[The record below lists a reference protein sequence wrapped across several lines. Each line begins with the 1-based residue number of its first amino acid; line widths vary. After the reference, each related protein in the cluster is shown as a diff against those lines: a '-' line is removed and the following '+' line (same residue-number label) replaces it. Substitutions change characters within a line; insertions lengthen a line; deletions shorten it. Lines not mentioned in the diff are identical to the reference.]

1 MTKKIIVVMTFALLS
16 LAVTQ
21 YQIQRINHKTLQTY
35 EDVCVYTR
43 DIEYG
48 TVLKAS
54 DIAVGKINTQWD
66 SADYIKDSTTAV
78 GMQLKTDVKKN
89 AILAA
94 GNLSEANEAMLPSEG
109 RALTAI
115 KLSSETAVGWSFEA
129 GDTMVLYWV
138 GTDATTE
145 LMGDVFIKAIIS
157 ETGAANASPVYV
169 IVETD
174 VPMVAKIVSIR
185 DKGRFELVRQFGLIN

>member
-1 MTKKIIVVMTFALLS
+1 MAKKIIIVITFALLS

-21 YQIQRINHKTLQTY
+21 YQIQSINRKTLQTY

-43 DIEYG
+43 DLENG
-48 TVLKAS
+48 TVLKDS

-66 SADYIKDSTTAV
+66 SADYIKDNTIAV

-89 AILAA
+89 AIISA
-94 GNLSEANEAMLPSEG
+94 GSLSEATEAMLPEEG

-115 KLSSETAVGWSFEA
+115 KLSSETAVGWAFEA
-129 GDTMVLYWV
+129 GDTMILYWV

-145 LMGDVFIKAIIS
+145 LMGDVYIKSIIS
-157 ETGAANASPVYV
+157 ETGAANAAPAYA
-169 IVETD
+169 IVEAEA
-174 VPMVAKIVSIR
+174 PMVAKIVSIR
-185 DKGRFELVRQFGLIN
+185 DKGRFELVRQFGLLN